1 MTQVDNLPYTV
12 ISKICSDKSSV
23 LLVKD
28 HETSHQYIL
37 KKFPVHYAGRT
48 QYDSEKLIQKLSHPH
63 IIKVKESHDKLQCVV
78 LEHAPN
84 GDFCN
89 LLMGGTSLPE
99 KIARTYFH
107 QMVEG
112 VDYLHKNEIAHL
124 DLKLDNLL
132 LGPTKALKIIDFDL
146 SQRVEE
152 EKRGFARSKGTT
164 NYRAP
169 EIRSRKCTNFKAADV
184 YSMGVI
190 LFALATGLPPYTETE
205 KGELDGW
212 YNLMMK
218 QQDNYW
224 TKITKYVKVSDELK
238 ELFSGMIREDP
249 EQRFTIE
256 DIRNTNWFK
265 GPILTDEELDQEMQV
280 ILNQLKQTN

>member
-1 MTQVDNLPYTV
+1 
-12 ISKICSDKSSV
+12 
-23 LLVKD
+23 
-28 HETSHQYIL
+28 
-37 KKFPVHYAGRT
+37 
-48 QYDSEKLIQKLSHPH
+48 
-63 IIKVKESHDKLQCVV
+63 
-78 LEHAPN
+78 
-84 GDFCN
+84 
-89 LLMGGTSLPE
+89 
-99 KIARTYFH
+99 
-107 QMVEG
+107 MVEG

-218 QQDNYW
+218 QQDSYW
-224 TKITKYVKVSDELK
+224 TKITKYVKVCDELK

-256 DIRNTNWFK
+256 DIRKTNWFK

-280 ILNQLKQTN
+280 ILSQLNSNK